1 MTPAVASKTLYLR
14 IGELAE
20 RAGVTVATIKYYI
33 REGVLPPPPVKT
45 GRTMGYYDLPYLERL
60 MLVRRLREDHYLPL
74 RVIRAVLVEHG
85 DKPLGADEAAVLAR
99 VGGAVAGKL
108 DPTPPAPT
116 PTP

>member
-1 MTPAVASKTLYLR
+1 MTTAVASRTLYLR

-20 RAGVTVATIKYYI
+20 RAGGAGVPVPTIKYYI

-74 RVIRAVLVEHG
+74 RVIRAVLVEPG
-85 DKPLGADEAAVLAR
+85 DKPLGADEAAGLAGS
-99 VGGAVAGKL
+99 GGH
-108 DPTPPAPT
+108 TPELQSP
-116 PTP
+116 